1 MQKEKLNES
10 FSQFGVGH
18 IATRET
24 LNRTG
29 IKYTTIPQFL
39 QLHSESPE
47 TIAVELLH
55 DLKSF
60 QKVILNSKKIGE
72 RSGDMLKIL
81 KILSKLTEVDRTKQ
95 SIANRVLAEAFNSRS
110 CQFCFK
116 LQQYVQAIQ
125 NTGEFAFVVRSF
137 DAILKLLPSSW
148 EVLPIED
155 LKDAILT
162 YAPELSIDATYVSM
176 IAVYHDAKQ
185 SVTKEN
191 NVQKDYSEYRNISV
205 LPTAFEINEFIPP
218 KLHPSIV
225 EGSYD
230 SWEHYYDV
238 QFKLLRE
245 DFVAPLRRGICGYRE
260 GLRGLDISD
269 IRVSICMFQS
279 K

>member
-24 LNRTG
+24 LNKTG

-162 YAPELSIDATYVSM
+162 YP
-176 IAVYHDAKQ
+176 
-185 SVTKEN
+185 
-191 NVQKDYSEYRNISV
+191 
-205 LPTAFEINEFIPP
+205 
-218 KLHPSIV
+218 
-225 EGSYD
+225 
-230 SWEHYYDV
+230 
-238 QFKLLRE
+238 
-245 DFVAPLRRGICGYRE
+245 
-260 GLRGLDISD
+260 
-269 IRVSICMFQS
+269 
-279 K
+279 